1 MSVAVHFI
9 ELRPARLHNTSVFS
23 TRMRSS
29 FSALPS
35 PRALDLQDGPEL
47 GDEASLLGIAMSGAV
62 VEGRARRF
70 ERRLKLT
77 ALVKVGSVIQADL
90 TRGPEAG
97 LLAVA

>member
-1 MSVAVHFI
+1 
-9 ELRPARLHNTSVFS
+9 
-23 TRMRSS
+23 
-29 FSALPS
+29 
-35 PRALDLQDGPEL
+35 
-47 GDEASLLGIAMSGAV
+47 MSGAV

-97 LLAVA
+97 LLLARLAVA